1 LLLSGHR
8 RPRAASSPRRK
19 DVSAEAIVYGTR
31 RDSTN
36 WEFSY
41 YVIDIDRAGNCENR
55 GGTPDPLPGV
65 TD

>member
-1 LLLSGHR
+1 
-8 RPRAASSPRRK
+8 
-19 DVSAEAIVYGTR
+19 VSAEAIVYGTR
-31 RDSTN
+31 RDSGS

-55 GGTPDPLPGV
+55 GGTPDPLPGA